1 MLNQAKG
8 SVNESVDYDD
18 EDEDGWNNNYLE
30 DTNLSYVLAAISD
43 LDYEI
48 KHCVRGGS
56 TGCKTYEELGDYIIS
71 LGEQLSEAG
80 EDVKYIR

>member
-1 MLNQAKG
+1 
-8 SVNESVDYDD
+8 
-18 EDEDGWNNNYLE
+18 
-30 DTNLSYVLAAISD
+30 LSYVLAAISD

-48 KHCVRGGS
+48 KHCVRGGN

>member
-18 EDEDGWNNNYLE
+18 EDEDGWNNYYLE
-30 DTNLSYVLAAISD
+30 DTGLLDVLSAIND

-48 KHCVRGGS
+48 KHCVRGGN

-80 EDVKYIR
+80 ENVKYIR